1 MKFGYSQHKPE
12 PNLNSIRV
20 QMSESEAD
28 LTKQAQPKCHFWS
41 DPAIPVWVWPN
52 SRGNQRLYIFLVT
65 LDSWAAE
72 LMNSLPLRLQM
83 SCCWHMFLYICEV
96 VYHNYHRYRELILQ
110 ENKKKEKEKK
120 RERKSTVLPC
130 NLAINK
136 PWSPFIDNRKIEGS
150 YPCMCP
156 HKRNSGIMISTAKV
170 LEIEACHY
178 M

>member
-72 LMNSLPLRLQM
+72 VMNSLPLRLQM

-110 ENKKKEKEKK
+110 ENKKKEKAKKEKEK
-120 RERKSTVLPC
+120 ALFYPAIWPSTNHDRHSSIIGKLRDLIHACVPTKGTV
-130 NLAINK
+130 AS
-136 PWSPFIDNRKIEGS
+136 WSPLQK
-150 YPCMCP
+150 Y
-156 HKRNSGIMISTAKV
+156 
-170 LEIEACHY
+170 
-178 M
+178 